1 VIEVDGFVNHY
12 LLRKGSTNAMISNFC
27 TGKAKRMRKAYKKEQ
42 YSYWGVFFG
51 RRIKTGEVSKDELVN
66 IWAPPIPR
74 TIPTVLPTV
83 PTVPPIPRTST
94 LPTLSLQPRKKQ
106 KVQESLKCPT
116 CRQHCDKRAIYPL
129 FGLEKLPDCPVCLD
143 PKVNRVF
150 SCGHFACSDCVELLI
165 KQI

>member
-1 VIEVDGFVNHY
+1 MTHRAMEVDGFVNHY
-12 LLRKGSTNAMISNFC
+12 LLRKGSTNATISNFC
-27 TGKAKRMRKAYKKEQ
+27 NEKAKRMRKAYKKEQ

-51 RRIKTGEVSKDELVN
+51 RRIKTGEVSKDELMKSWVPL
-66 IWAPPIPR
+66 IRPVLRPIPTTSPTPR
-74 TIPTVLPTV
+74 TI
-83 PTVPPIPRTST
+83 

-116 CRQHCDKRAIYPL
+116 CRQHCDKQAIYPL